1 MSQQLTVQEE
11 RAQRLASF
19 KSQLEKQTATFQAML
34 PAHVPAE
41 KFKRVVM
48 TAMINSADL
57 IECSAQSIFTSCARA
72 AADGL
77 LPDGREG
84 AIVKYGAAAQ
94 WMPMVNGILK
104 KLRNSG
110 ELLSINPYVVY
121 AKDRFRYELGD
132 NEKIEHVPY
141 IGDEP
146 GDIIAVYAIARTK
159 DGGVYREVM
168 TKSQVEKVRAAS
180 RAKNGPAWTQWWD
193 QMALKTVLRR
203 LSKRLPMSTD
213 REEDIRAMLE
223 REDDEPMQDV
233 TPPADAGPR
242 PTREQFKGSADAG
255 EAAPKGDTTPASE
268 GGDNV
273 TAGKSEA
280 VTPAASDP
288 RESMS
293 PEERER
299 VEREADRMQRQ
310 AEDDEGSAEA
320 TVDLSAVAIPMKGDK
335 PDIAAYTAAVNAA
348 LAKVEAMTDLAEF
361 DAANKP
367 VATKIGGALMANYN
381 LAVAQRRKAIG
392 G

>member
-94 WMPMVNGILK
+94 WMPMVNGLLK

-146 GDIIAVYAIARTK
+146 
-159 DGGVYREVM
+159 
-168 TKSQVEKVRAAS
+168 
-180 RAKNGPAWTQWWD
+180 
-193 QMALKTVLRR
+193 
-203 LSKRLPMSTD
+203 
-213 REEDIRAMLE
+213 
-223 REDDEPMQDV
+223 
-233 TPPADAGPR
+233 
-242 PTREQFKGSADAG
+242 
-255 EAAPKGDTTPASE
+255 
-268 GGDNV
+268 
-273 TAGKSEA
+273 
-280 VTPAASDP
+280 
-288 RESMS
+288 
-293 PEERER
+293 
-299 VEREADRMQRQ
+299 
-310 AEDDEGSAEA
+310 
-320 TVDLSAVAIPMKGDK
+320 
-335 PDIAAYTAAVNAA
+335 
-348 LAKVEAMTDLAEF
+348 
-361 DAANKP
+361 
-367 VATKIGGALMANYN
+367 
-381 LAVAQRRKAIG
+381 
-392 G
+392 